1 MHTPAVLKQQV
12 GGEVV
17 SLSLTPASHVYNYCT
32 SVHGQGQGSGV
43 TGQSLQ
49 RAGARNKQRQA
60 TGGAQ
65 FVGHELYKRM
75 KEFLRSY
82 LINLLKVSAVLRWI
96 CDGKNLPSR
105 GSRGWLCGSCS
116 LLGTGES
123 WSRFVIVSEFQ
134 AVCDGENHILFIFFL
149 NACLF

>member
-1 MHTPAVLKQQV
+1 MK
-12 GGEVV
+12 V
-17 SLSLTPASHVYNYCT
+17 SLLGLHPQVVLNQKTGSGVSVSLTYASHVYNYCT

-75 KEFLRSY
+75 KEFLKSY
-82 LINLLKVSAVLRWI
+82 LINLLKVSHGQMHRKWGVGA
-96 CDGKNLPSR
+96 LP
-105 GSRGWLCGSCS
+105 LKVS
-116 LLGTGES
+116 LG
-123 WSRFVIVSEFQ
+123 
-134 AVCDGENHILFIFFL
+134 
-149 NACLF
+149 

>member
-1 MHTPAVLKQQV
+1 MLKQQV

-82 LINLLKVSAVLRWI
+82 LINLLKVSAVLSWI

-105 GSRGWLCGSCS
+105 GS
-116 LLGTGES
+116 
-123 WSRFVIVSEFQ
+123 
-134 AVCDGENHILFIFFL
+134 
-149 NACLF
+149 